1 MSTGSGS
8 RIAMQFE
15 SVGSHDDV
23 VNDIAFDFYGR
34 RFATCSSDKNIR
46 VWDLKAAGKSEAEGD
61 ASDSHYSCSEIS
73 RAHQSS
79 IWRLSWAH
87 PEFGQLLASCSEDR
101 TTCIWEEQESI
112 GGGGEYIKKNDRAIS
127 GKQTTGQ
134 RWTLKTTLSE
144 SRKSVNDVEFAPR
157 HLGLKI
163 ATASADGFVRIYEA
177 PDVFSLNM
185 WQLEQSI
192 EVEQTVPVPLSSQT
206 AAGEAGGG
214 GGASSSKSEHGLTCL
229 TWNVC
234 PFEPAKLAVGGYSSR
249 AVVLT
254 QDTND
259 NGGPTKWREECV
271 LGEHTGI
278 IHDIAWAPAMGR
290 SYHLIA
296 TASREPSF
304 KVHTLQ
310 RLENGSLQYTA
321 TQTIEAVGHSAIWR
335 VAWNA
340 TGTVLATSSE
350 DGIVALWRKDFLGVY
365 KCVQEVSEV
374 KGASGA
380 MVMGSELNAASAPVP
395 AAPAV

>member
-1 MSTGSGS
+1 
-8 RIAMQFE
+8 MQFDR
-15 SVGSHDDV
+15 VGAHDDV

-46 VWDLKAAGKSEAEGD
+46 VWDLETKSNSGAVGD
-61 ASDSHYSCSEIS
+61 AKSNYSCSEIS

-112 GGGGEYIKKNDRAIS
+112 GGGGEYIKKNERTNS
-127 GKQTTGQ
+127 SRQMVGQ
-134 RWTLKTTLSE
+134 RWQLKTTLSE

-163 ATASADGFVRIYEA
+163 ATASADGFVRVYEA

-185 WQLEQSI
+185 WQLEHSV
-192 EVEQTVPVPLSSQT
+192 EVEQTVPAPLSSQP
-206 AAGEAGGG
+206 AASGEAGATTSAG
-214 GGASSSKSEHGLTCL
+214 SSKSEHGLTCL

-254 QDTND
+254 QDSGD
-259 NGGPTKWREECV
+259 IGGSNKWREECV

-310 RLENGSLQYTA
+310 RLENGALEYTS
-321 TQTIEAVGHSAIWR
+321 TQAVEAVGHSAIWR

-350 DGIVALWRKDFLGVY
+350 DGIVALWRKDFLGVW
-365 KCVQEVSEV
+365 KCVQEISEKVDVS
-374 KGASGA
+374 A
-380 MVMGSELNAASAPVP
+380 
-395 AAPAV
+395 AAPNVEATTT